1 MTVPLIK
8 SDDSFTLNNTTG
20 DSITHFT
27 SLLFIVKRI
36 PANSGT
42 NAGNVSTSEGAKVWN
57 QFYLSFL

>member
-27 SLLFIVKRI
+27 GLLLIVKRI
-36 PANSGT
+36 PANSGI